1 MCRCCDPESQDYCIG
16 YEVPCSDPF
25 IEILTHRI
33 NMNTFEFD
41 TNRIY
46 IDYCPNCGR
55 PVRKERKV

>member
-1 MCRCCDPESQDYCIG
+1 MCRCCDPESQDYCIS
-16 YEVPCSDPF
+16 YEVPCGDPY
-25 IEILTHRI
+25 IEVLTHRM
-33 NMNTFEFD
+33 NMNTFEYY